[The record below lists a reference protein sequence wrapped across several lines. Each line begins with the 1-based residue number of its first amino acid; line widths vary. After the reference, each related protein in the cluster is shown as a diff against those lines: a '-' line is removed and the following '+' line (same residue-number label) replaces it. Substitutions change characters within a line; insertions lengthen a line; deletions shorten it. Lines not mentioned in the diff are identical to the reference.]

1 MESGSSTFSWPGP
14 KVPRRRQTVYGW
26 RGHLVRTSRV
36 VSRVCLLSRAGG
48 NVVST
53 RSAWS
58 PTSGDRLVEEEQV
71 WRWAIAV
78 SEASTVSEVALA
90 LAQHGAAAA
99 GASGAD
105 LAVMDTDTDR
115 MRFVHSAVLDARIA
129 ARWADV
135 DTGDHIPARES

>member
-1 MESGSSTFSWPGP
+1 M
-14 KVPRRRQTVYGW
+14 
-26 RGHLVRTSRV
+26 
-36 VSRVCLLSRAGG
+36 
-48 NVVST
+48 
-53 RSAWS
+53 
-58 PTSGDRLVEEEQV
+58 
-71 WRWAIAV
+71 
-78 SEASTVSEVALA
+78 SEVALA

-135 DTGDHIPARES
+135 DTGDHIPPRIDAHGTTGLARLAPSDR